1 MGGTLDAIRFL
12 FRLKVVKSVEAIT
25 EVRSIRKD
33 GPLVLVASIQHMAN
47 GTESRAVLDRMT
59 PLPGQGL
66 EQIAIDGLGTVFIGE
81 LSGMACAHILV
92 PMGVLSAVR
101 LTAAIVRLEPTL
113 VVEVGVAWGADADK
127 CKLGDVLVAS
137 RIVSYASN
145 TKVQPNGDEEH
156 RDLTYEHLDN
166 GWRDQLHTAFVHQ
179 SSKKPNVH
187 YVHYGPIL
195 SAGYLLKN
203 ARRKAEL
210 ITYARNHV
218 HDVIGG
224 DMESFSL
231 AAAAN
236 TTNNRSLHWLW
247 IKGVCDHATAE
258 KADGWQVR
266 AAANAALVLE
276 ELLNRNNLRAMLHN
290 RA

>member
-47 GTESRAVLDRMT
+47 GTESRAVLARMT
-59 PLPGQGL
+59 PLPGQQGL
-66 EQIAIDGLGTVFIGE
+66 EQIAIDGLGTVFIGQ

-127 CKLGDVLVAS
+127 QKLGDVLVAS

-166 GWRDQLHTAFVHQ
+166 GWRDQLHTALVHP
-179 SSKKPNVH
+179 SSKLQAN
-187 YVHYGPIL
+187 VHYGPIL

-210 ITYARNHV
+210 ITYARNHGHV
-218 HDVIGG
+218 VIGG

-258 KADGWQVR
+258 KEDGWQDY
-266 AAANAALVLE
+266 AAARAALVLE